1 MFVDVGA
8 WRRWTILVD
17 ALDTFFFS
25 RMQGELLVGKL
36 VVTGQEAVEGSM
48 QGMRA
53 DLYKKHIRQIRL
65 RRGYALAWWNCVVG
79 WRQNSTSS
87 CASMGSLLTVW
98 KARSDEPLKSLCV
111 HDL

>member
-65 RRGYALAWWNCVVG
+65 RRGYALAWWNCVVVPT
-79 WRQNSTSS
+79 NLCNHYACTI
-87 CASMGSLLTVW
+87 CDT
-98 KARSDEPLKSLCV
+98 ARGIWIDPKC
-111 HDL
+111 